1 MQDII
6 EQLIRAG
13 EEGTGPPILRH
24 GAIEETMFNVLVEI
38 LDSYGPKVMLT
49 NNVKKEIIKR
59 SMQQFNE
66 DMMLLN
72 MTGGV
77 A

>member
-1 MQDII
+1 MQEII

-24 GAIEETMFNVLVEI
+24 GAIEGVMFNVLQEI
-38 LDSYGPKVMLT
+38 LNSYDPKVMLT
-49 NNVKKEIIKR
+49 NNVKREIIER

-72 MTGGV
+72 ITGGV

>member
-1 MQDII
+1 
-6 EQLIRAG
+6 
-13 EEGTGPPILRH
+13 
-24 GAIEETMFNVLVEI
+24 
-38 LDSYGPKVMLT
+38 MLT